1 MTCGRQ
7 GGIHDEVY
15 NLQRWTERLVRGRK
29 IFRLSFGKWQMGD
42 APWQHYSGDFQNRA
56 SFLVQLCTCT
66 QASETSDSLIALLNI
81 LFKEGNVYRHD
92 LSYLQRWHL
101 CKYKVG
107 P

>member
-56 SFLVQLCTCT
+56 SFLVQLSTDQGT
-66 QASETSDSLIALLNI
+66 DLQIGIPLVVNGHHLRQ
-81 LFKEGNVYRHD
+81 RH
-92 LSYLQRWHL
+92 
-101 CKYKVG
+101 G
-107 P
+107 TGA